1 MASYLANKIKQIG
14 GAAEGGGAGVVDIS
28 YVTPRVIA
36 TSQPGTKNKRSTF
49 GFNLQSHSV
58 SELAAVLNKKHG
70 GCYMVWNLS
79 QNAYDYEK
87 FEGATV
93 LDNYGWE
100 DGLAPPLQTLFSIC
114 QSMETWLQAGES
126 NVCVV
131 HCSTGKG
138 RTGTAIASF
147 LLYSQYRSSTLE
159 ALRHFA
165 VHRSGTG
172 VLRPSQRRYVNYVKD
187 MLAGTA
193 NPISPALIIRRLVI
207 TPVPECEPDG
217 SATIAIEILQGE
229 RRACVFSSLPESA
242 QAVVGTTL
250 GTRRASSSKDILDVP
265 SHARLGVGL
274 KRPSTP
280 RTTRNFEGCVVHD
293 FGSLAVSDDIVINI
307 YHLSRTRPLL
317 IGRACL
323 NVAFAPTNGVL
334 KIDKPNIDIAC
345 ENTKVFGPNSSLQI
359 AFSNANSPQEKQLV
373 IDLAGNGRKRGRWKN
388 ILNSLHNHL
397 YSDTKLSGYQQ
408 YDEKAGGDAH

>member
-1 MASYLANKIKQIG
+1 
-14 GAAEGGGAGVVDIS
+14 
-28 YVTPRVIA
+28 
-36 TSQPGTKNKRSTF
+36 
-49 GFNLQSHSV
+49 
-58 SELAAVLNKKHG
+58 
-70 GCYMVWNLS
+70 
-79 QNAYDYEK
+79 
-87 FEGATV
+87 
-93 LDNYGWE
+93 
-100 DGLAPPLQTLFSIC
+100 
-114 QSMETWLQAGES
+114 
-126 NVCVV
+126 
-131 HCSTGKG
+131 
-138 RTGTAIASF
+138 
-147 LLYSQYRSSTLE
+147 
-159 ALRHFA
+159 
-165 VHRSGTG
+165 
-172 VLRPSQRRYVNYVKD
+172 

-265 SHARLGVGL
+265 SHAR
-274 KRPSTP
+274 
-280 RTTRNFEGCVVHD
+280 

-397 YSDTKLSGYQQ
+397 YSDTKLRGYQQ